1 MRLLAFDF
9 PEDEKAKDICDE
21 YMFGPALLVCPVTE
35 PMYYAENGIPL
46 KKTDRS
52 RKIYLPAGTDWY
64 DMYTGEKYKG
74 GLEIKAGCGN

>member
-35 PMYYAENGIPL
+35 PMYYSENGIPL

-64 DMYTGEKYKG
+64 DMRTGEKIQRRTGDKS
-74 GLEIKAGCGN
+74 GCRN